1 MTIGRALLLML
12 AAGEAGAFDEVH
24 HTHRNVAEPGAG
36 LTGCFYVFS
45 LQMGMLFQKF
55 PGISPHEG
63 EVERPPCQTEKRYP
77 NQLFLEE
84 KLQEGD
90 FLVKNPLQYQY
101 VDPGLMVGNHHI
113 PLIPAP
119 FVHSDHLERGFDDGF
134 LDQIVETDPAAGTAI
149 EQPVAEGAPPLEGEQ
164 ELEQTQREDGDKP
177 EEGVEKIEQGG
188 EAAAQSLCQLVGHES
203 GPSCCR

>member
-36 LTGCFYVFS
+36 LTGRFNVFS
-45 LQMGMLFQKF
+45 LQMRVFFQKF
-55 PGISPHEG
+55 SGISPHEG
-63 EVERPPCQTEKRYP
+63 EVECPPGQTEKRHP
-77 NQLFLEE
+77 NQLFLEK

-101 VDPGLMVGNHHI
+101 IDPGLMVGNHHI

-134 LDQIVETDPAAGTAI
+134 LDQIVETNPAAGTAI
-149 EQPVAEGAPPLEGEQ
+149 QQGIAEGSPPFE
-164 ELEQTQREDGDKP
+164 R
-177 EEGVEKIEQGG
+177 
-188 EAAAQSLCQLVGHES
+188 
-203 GPSCCR
+203 